1 MMWYKES
8 GANDGNPQQ
17 LFNPLANRAVNP
29 TASSIWRSPADF
41 GWDLSLVGGS
51 DFFVGRLGSSFWG
64 GYWCGRWHVARPNTG
79 VGVAMSPG
87 YTSGDPRRG
96 WDHLAWHHL
105 AYVFAGDSTLV
116 YLDGNMVLMLSGG
129 GTCSKQATFAGK
141 RSVRYDGQGGVREVE
156 AAGFSRDPAPPTGN
170 GPDNLRTKEWGTN
183 YFKGYM
189 DDLRIYAAPLDQA
202 AINAAMAGK

>member
-1 MMWYKES
+1 MQSLLQRKKYAVRSE
-8 GANDGNPQQ
+8 GA
-17 LFNPLANRAVNP
+17 
-29 TASSIWRSPADF
+29 SPGHARHRDP
-41 GWDLSLVGGS
+41 SPPHRPSRS

-116 YLDGNMVLMLSGG
+116 RERERERERGREG
-129 GTCSKQATFAGK
+129 GTERGDLVA
-141 RSVRYDGQGGVREVE
+141 RE
-156 AAGFSRDPAPPTGN
+156 
-170 GPDNLRTKEWGTN
+170 
-183 YFKGYM
+183 
-189 DDLRIYAAPLDQA
+189 
-202 AINAAMAGK
+202 